1 MLKMKLGIGAAITMA
16 LLTGEVVSQDVDCED
31 CCYGYGNLMG
41 DPSNFLEDDYDVV
54 TENLVG

>member
-1 MLKMKLGIGAAITMA
+1 MKLGIGAAITMA
-16 LLTGEVVSQDVDCED
+16 VLTGEVVSQDVDCED

-41 DPSNFLEDDYDVV
+41 DPSNYLEDDYDVV